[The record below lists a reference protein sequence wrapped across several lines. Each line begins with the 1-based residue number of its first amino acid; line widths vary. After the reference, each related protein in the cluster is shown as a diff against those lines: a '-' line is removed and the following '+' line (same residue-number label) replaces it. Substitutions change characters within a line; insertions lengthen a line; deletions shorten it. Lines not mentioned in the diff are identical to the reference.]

1 VQVARVIYRIKFG
14 VIEILQSFLITF
26 REGLEMSLIVVI
38 VLAYLIRTG
47 RVRFVNQV
55 WIGVSL
61 AAVLSIIAGG
71 ILFTVGA
78 AFEGRNEKIFEGMAM
93 ILTAGVL
100 TWMIIWMKEQARGIR
115 GQLEGQVE
123 LAITQGST
131 FTLASIAFLAVIRE
145 GLETVLFLF
154 GVSQTTTPMQTGL
167 GGFLG
172 LLVAVAVGWILYR
185 GSHRINFRIFL
196 TSTGVLLIL
205 FAAGLLAHGIHELQ
219 EAGLLPIVVEH
230 VWNINFI
237 VDEKG
242 TMGSLFKGLFGYNG
256 NPSLLEVVAYP
267 TYLILI
273 LAIFFK
279 PIRETSVDA

>member
-1 VQVARVIYRIKFG
+1 
-14 VIEILQSFLITF
+14 
-26 REGLEMSLIVVI
+26 MSLIVVI

-61 AAVLSIIAGG
+61 ATVLSIIAGG

-78 AFEGRNEKIFEGMAM
+78 AFEGRNEEIFEGVAM

-100 TWMIIWMKEQARGIR
+100 TWMIIWMKGQARGIR

-131 FTLASIAFLAVIRE
+131 FTLAGIAFLAVIRE
-145 GLETVLFLF
+145 GLETALFLF

-167 GGFLG
+167 GGVLG

-185 GSHRINFRIFL
+185 GSHRINFRSFL

-205 FAAGLLAHGIHELQ
+205 FAAGLLAHGIHEFQ
-219 EAGLLPIVVEH
+219 EAGLLPIFVEH
-230 VWNINFI
+230 VWDINFI
-237 VDEKG
+237 IDEKG
-242 TMGSLFKGLFGYNG
+242 TMGSLLKGLFGYNG
-256 NPSLLEVVAYP
+256 NPSLLEVIAYP
-267 TYLILI
+267 AYLILA